1 MHSRRASTNP
11 MRATLLSLAVI
22 AMLAGCAPTQPV
34 TGGVYD
40 SSATERRVVANINF
54 DFDSSRIRPDSY
66 QVLDNVAV
74 ALNDPRIVGLRIE
87 VDGHTD
93 VIGRFGYNVA
103 LSMLRAQSVVQYLA
117 ARGVP
122 QERMLPQGFGPLQLF
137 DSYNPASPTNRRVE
151 IVVTP

>member
-1 MHSRRASTNP
+1 M
-11 MRATLLSLAVI
+11 
-22 AMLAGCAPTQPV
+22 
-34 TGGVYD
+34 
-40 SSATERRVVANINF
+40 ANINF
-54 DFDSSRIRPDSY
+54 DFDSSRIRPDSF

-74 ALNDPRIVGLRIE
+74 ALGDPRIAGLRIE

-103 LSMLRAQSVVQYLA
+103 LSMLRAQSVVRYLV

-122 QERMLPQGFGPLQLF
+122 QERMLPQGFGPLQLL
-137 DSYNPASPTNRRVE
+137 DTYNPSSPTNRRVE